1 MKYCQVHPRRRRK
14 LFFNNYYKLHNYRP
28 WHSKNTSSTF
38 TFTGWAEWLGASRVV
53 DIWSVLITVS
63 WYRNSVR
70 WLSKYFWWLGIVTDR
85 HNYRSISYGK
95 AVEFK
100 IMRET
105 RRARRVIIPTFRRA
119 EFCQQGTA
127 SWNPMGGCLHDERT
141 KETGLILLSNLLTER
156 DRSDMQDLNRNTRRW
171 ADQGTP
177 DWAQVWTRST

>member
-38 TFTGWAEWLGASRVV
+38 TFTGWAEWLGASKVV

-95 AVEFK
+95 VVEFK

-141 KETGLILLSNLLTER
+141 KGNWPNPPEQPPHRKGPFWYAGFEQEYQKVGWPGNSWLSSGVN
-156 DRSDMQDLNRNTRRW
+156 
-171 ADQGTP
+171 
-177 DWAQVWTRST
+177 